1 MYAGAEDT
9 LVALLAGGAGVRVGG
24 VDKGLLPLCGKPL
37 IEHVAGCLQAQ
48 GARLLIVANRNV
60 DTYARYAPVVHD
72 EGEDHA
78 GPLAGLI
85 AAFAFVVAN
94 GHAPPRWLLTAPVDC
109 PDPPRDLATRLR
121 AALSENARAC
131 CARLVHANEPE
142 PLLAM
147 YRIDS
152 RLEAL
157 LASAHTALREHGSAM
172 RWQAGLDAVPVVFDD
187 AATVLHNLNTSQDF
201 EDYARSHAAN

>member
-1 MYAGAEDT
+1 
-9 LVALLAGGAGVRVGG
+9 
-24 VDKGLLPLCGKPL
+24 
-37 IEHVAGCLQAQ
+37 
-48 GARLLIVANRNV
+48 
-60 DTYARYAPVVHD
+60 
-72 EGEDHA
+72 
-78 GPLAGLI
+78 
-85 AAFAFVVAN
+85 
-94 GHAPPRWLLTAPVDC
+94 
-109 PDPPRDLATRLR
+109 
-121 AALSENARAC
+121 
-131 CARLVHANEPE
+131 VHANEPE